1 MLKSFILLYYYWFE
15 SVDRSLLSAPMSV
28 AVCISNLD
36 DVDQVMSHANELS
49 GFVSS
54 LLLVQNFIEDPI
66 KKKRVVCSGLC
77 LKLYDFLLDSH
88 FFHFKIHSGG
98 MHPSLM
104 IAKVGRYCDTA
115 ICLKVHVIL
124 S

>member
-1 MLKSFILLYYYWFE
+1 MFSSSDWFE

-49 GFVSS
+49 GFMSS

-66 KKKRVVCSGLC
+66 KKKE
-77 LKLYDFLLDSH
+77 
-88 FFHFKIHSGG
+88 
-98 MHPSLM
+98 
-104 IAKVGRYCDTA
+104 
-115 ICLKVHVIL
+115 
-124 S
+124 

>member
-49 GFVSS
+49 GFMSS
-54 LLLVQNFIEDPI
+54 LLLVQNFILRTPSR
-66 KKKRVVCSGLC
+66 KKSSMLR
-77 LKLYDFLLDSH
+77 D
-88 FFHFKIHSGG
+88 
-98 MHPSLM
+98 MPE
-104 IAKVGRYCDTA
+104 A
-115 ICLKVHVIL
+115 I
-124 S
+124 

>member
-36 DVDQVMSHANELS
+36 DVDHQVMSHASELS

-54 LLLVQNFIEDPI
+54 LLLVQNFIYIDDPI
-66 KKKRVVCSGLC
+66 KKKE
-77 LKLYDFLLDSH
+77 
-88 FFHFKIHSGG
+88 
-98 MHPSLM
+98 
-104 IAKVGRYCDTA
+104 
-115 ICLKVHVIL
+115 
-124 S
+124 

>member
-1 MLKSFILLYYYWFE
+1 MARTFGVFSSSDWFE

-49 GFVSS
+49 GFMSS

-66 KKKRVVCSGLC
+66 KKKE
-77 LKLYDFLLDSH
+77 
-88 FFHFKIHSGG
+88 
-98 MHPSLM
+98 
-104 IAKVGRYCDTA
+104 
-115 ICLKVHVIL
+115 
-124 S
+124 

>member
-49 GFVSS
+49 RFMSS

-66 KKKRVVCSGLC
+66 KKKE
-77 LKLYDFLLDSH
+77 
-88 FFHFKIHSGG
+88 
-98 MHPSLM
+98 
-104 IAKVGRYCDTA
+104 
-115 ICLKVHVIL
+115 
-124 S
+124 